1 MFYMKKILSVLFC
14 LLLVVASLSANTST
28 NKISIDSDQLL
39 VQPVIINANSKTDK
53 IVVDNPF
60 AGAWSFYL
68 NVIIVFGGALML
80 LRLATELVG
89 AVIFEGEDSMTNVRK
104 VFIRFATH
112 IGVILLSF
120 GLIALIF

>member
-1 MFYMKKILSVLFC
+1 MKKILSVLFC

-28 NKISIDSDQLL
+28 NKISIDSDQIA
-39 VQPVIINANSKTDK
+39 VQPTVIGKTADSK
-53 IVVDNPF
+53 VSVDNPF

>member
-1 MFYMKKILSVLFC
+1 MKKILSVLFC

-28 NKISIDSDQLL
+28 NNISIDSDQLA
-39 VQPVIINANSKTDK
+39 VQPTVIGKTADSK
-53 IVVDNPF
+53 VSVDNPF

>member
-1 MFYMKKILSVLFC
+1 MIVM
-14 LLLVVASLSANTST
+14 SLSANTQS
-28 NKISIDSDQLL
+28 NQISIDSETIA
-39 VQPVIINANSKTDK
+39 VQPTLIGADSSSK
-53 IVVDNPF
+53 VEVANPF

-68 NVIIVFGGALML
+68 DVIIVFGGALML
-80 LRLATELVG
+80 LRLATELVA

>member
-1 MFYMKKILSVLFC
+1 MKKILSVLFC

-28 NKISIDSDQLL
+28 NNISIDSDQIA
-39 VQPVIINANSKTDK
+39 VQPTVIGKTADSK
-53 IVVDNPF
+53 VSVDNPF